1 MTEDVTIPSIIA
13 EELKRRGLNPEDVVL
28 DALIRALKLDPGIV
42 VEARVELANKYL
54 NEGRELIDRDPVQA
68 SEKLYKAAEECVK
81 ALAQHYNLED
91 VLSKVN
97 ERGRWTV
104 TELEKAVER
113 ISERL
118 GEWFGDAWDRA
129 WVLHV
134 WGFHEEKLDS
144 EAIRVRLPYIERM
157 VNETTKI
164 VRMS

>member
-1 MTEDVTIPSIIA
+1 MLPDTII
-13 EELKRRGLNPEDVVL
+13 EELRRRGLNPEDVVL
-28 DALIRALKLDPGIV
+28 NALVKVMNLDPTTV
-42 VEARVELANKYL
+42 VEARVELAIKYF
-54 NEGRELIDRDPVQA
+54 NEGRELIDKDPVQA

-97 ERGRWTV
+97 ERGWWTA
-104 TELEKAVER
+104 TELEKAVEK
-113 ISERL
+113 ISEKL

-134 WGFHEEKLDS
+134 WGLHEAKLDS
-144 EAIRVRLPYIERM
+144 EAVRTRLPHIERI

-164 VRMS
+164 VKAS